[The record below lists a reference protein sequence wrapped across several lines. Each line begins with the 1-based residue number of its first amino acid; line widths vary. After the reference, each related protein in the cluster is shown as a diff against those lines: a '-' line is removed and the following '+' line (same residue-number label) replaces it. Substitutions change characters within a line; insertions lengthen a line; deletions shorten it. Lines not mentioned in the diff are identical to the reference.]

1 MITGLSHACFHV
13 TDLQRSISFYRDKLG
28 LSLAFELNLNQG
40 KVQGVYLHVG
50 GRTFIELFQGTPIPT
65 LKDASYKHIC
75 LEVDDIQKT
84 VEDLQKRGVEV
95 GKISLGGDQSY
106 QAWLADPD
114 GNRIELH
121 QFTDKSLQIQAL
133 ERLGG

>member
-1 MITGLSHACFHV
+1 
-13 TDLQRSISFYRDKLG
+13 
-28 LSLAFELNLNQG
+28 
-40 KVQGVYLHVG
+40 
-50 GRTFIELFQGTPIPT
+50 
-65 LKDASYKHIC
+65 
-75 LEVDDIQKT
+75 
-84 VEDLQKRGVEV
+84 
-95 GKISLGGDQSY
+95 LGGDQSY

>member
-1 MITGLSHACFHV
+1 MITGLSHVCFHV

-28 LSLAFELNLNQG
+28 LPLAFELNLNQG
-40 KVQGVYLHVG
+40 KVRGVYLRAG

-65 LKDASYKHIC
+65 PKEATYKHIC
-75 LEVDDIQKT
+75 LEVDDIEKT
-84 VEDLQKRGVEV
+84 VAVLRERGVTV
-95 GKISLGGDQSY
+95 GDIKLGGDQSY

-121 QFTDKSLQIQAL
+121 QFTDKSLQVAAL
-133 ERLGG
+133 KRLGG